1 MSSLSNSGL
10 DFNARMNHGFQAL
23 LEIAESVI
31 PDTCRSRL
39 LKACRKY
46 GFTGLFLVS
55 RSQLVWSDVSYQYS
69 RAHRNPD
76 GAPQRPLPE
85 RRP

>member
-1 MSSLSNSGL
+1 MTWNGYRLEILHASQVDISPGMSSLSNSGL

-31 PDTCRSRL
+31 PDTCRSKL

-55 RSQLVWSDVSYQYS
+55 RSQFVW
-69 RAHRNPD
+69 
-76 GAPQRPLPE
+76 
-85 RRP
+85 